1 MLSLIKITL
10 ARIKWWSLI
19 INHQVLIV
27 LLEIFK
33 IFVVKY
39 LSRIRFNWAIG
50 AKTAWRNIQS
60 LKLFQNIK
68 RESKSKSNWK
78 TCVCQFGSSHVFVV
92 QKLVQPTQKLK
103 RTTKKTSFKNT
114 YTNFALIVRLFS
126 LFCKD
131 KKTSKSYLSN
141 LNKSVNRNFEKNYQK
156 ATFRPRIYHIL
167 HF

>member
-19 INHQVLIV
+19 INHQMLIV
-27 LLEIFK
+27 LLESFK
-33 IFVVKY
+33 ILVVKY

-78 TCVCQFGSSHVFVV
+78 TCVCQFVSSHVFVV
-92 QKLVQPTQKLK
+92 QKLVKPTQKLK
-103 RTTKKTSFKNT
+103 RTTNKNFVQKH
-114 YTNFALIVRLFS
+114 TNFALNVRLFS

-141 LNKSVNRNFEKNYQK
+141 
-156 ATFRPRIYHIL
+156 
-167 HF
+167 